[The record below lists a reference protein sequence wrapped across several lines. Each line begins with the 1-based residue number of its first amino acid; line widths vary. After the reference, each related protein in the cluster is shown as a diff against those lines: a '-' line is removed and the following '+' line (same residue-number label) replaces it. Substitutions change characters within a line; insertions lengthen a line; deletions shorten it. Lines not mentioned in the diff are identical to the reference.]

1 MYLKH
6 SGENLISFRD
16 YFLLRHHA
24 AVYVLC
30 NRDLIISK
38 ISKYL
43 RKILIFVRSRYQNNP
58 SYSLFCQDHAIVI
71 YCHRG
76 YREYSMVSFNIIR
89 VVYIQIICLF
99 SIRILSNILFV
110 IQAMVFQD
118 KMLLRFTDLQ
128 ANLAKMNFK
137 DFFLCLECLVPYTYV
152 DGHLGQTGRRQK
164 DEKNC
169 AKIQFS
175 SSLNRQKLTNSLTCK
190 VKFMQGRGIVSIPP
204 ILIIQ
209 VNSAISSSMT
219 SLVEHYDVQLTDF
232 RFHATVSSINQYE
245 TLKNWI

>member
-1 MYLKH
+1 
-6 SGENLISFRD
+6 
-16 YFLLRHHA
+16 
-24 AVYVLC
+24 
-30 NRDLIISK
+30 
-38 ISKYL
+38 
-43 RKILIFVRSRYQNNP
+43 
-58 SYSLFCQDHAIVI
+58 
-71 YCHRG
+71 
-76 YREYSMVSFNIIR
+76 
-89 VVYIQIICLF
+89 
-99 SIRILSNILFV
+99 
-110 IQAMVFQD
+110 
-118 KMLLRFTDLQ
+118 
-128 ANLAKMNFK
+128 MNFK

-152 DGHLGQTGRRQK
+152 DGHLSLDRQGDDGK
-164 DEKNC
+164 KKKNC